1 MAWVRLSSLPITW
14 YKQSLIE
21 AIGYR
26 IGTIVKIDYQ
36 TDNGRRGRFA
46 RMAININLCKPLVS
60 KIAINGRTQI
70 FEYKSLPVVCFSCG
84 IYGHTSDFCPQKQLR
99 MMVALLL
106 LMPLLKLFNPLSPK
120 ILMGLRCWWKNDR
133 DAKLGRVLSRFMPT
147 LAKTLHRPQADTPS
161 VPDPVPIPPVSTPS
175 GKENIDSNVERAKAK
190 GKSGIPLLKPPF
202 VSHGKKVLSHVSGR
216 KHEVHGAS
224 SSRSPKNHGPIPTL
238 NPQKHSAIELSMSLA
253 LISGSSLRSSKSQA
267 RRGVSNDAHVP
278 RPLLNEPP
286 DNMTDKVNSESPTT
300 MLMSSDLGIQDSA
313 VDGQVAMVE

>member
-1 MAWVRLSSLPITW
+1 MVDPPDDSRLPK
-14 YKQSLIE
+14 KQRRRDETPSEIHSHDHPPATTIE
-21 AIGYR
+21 CDNSIIPKPAASYRDMRRQARKSAQSIHADIGQDPSPTP
-26 IGTIVKIDYQ
+26 G
-36 TDNGRRGRFA
+36 NGIHIENSR
-46 RMAININLCKPLVS
+46 
-60 KIAINGRTQI
+60 
-70 FEYKSLPVVCFSCG
+70 
-84 IYGHTSDFCPQKQLR
+84 
-99 MMVALLL
+99 
-106 LMPLLKLFNPLSPK
+106 FNP
-120 ILMGLRCWWKNDR
+120 IFVDNNDAN
-133 DAKLGRVLSRFMPT
+133 D
-147 LAKTLHRPQADTPS
+147 LANQADTPS